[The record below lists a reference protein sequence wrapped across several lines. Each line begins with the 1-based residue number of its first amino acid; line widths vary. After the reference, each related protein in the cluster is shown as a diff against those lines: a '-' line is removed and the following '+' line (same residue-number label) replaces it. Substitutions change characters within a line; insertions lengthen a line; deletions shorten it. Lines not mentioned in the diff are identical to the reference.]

1 MKLHVG
7 KFATAAVNNMSTG
20 NSLWGVSLSYDTI
33 KDTIISRDFMI
44 MFKLS
49 AQGKHPDGG
58 LRILIV
64 YHITE
69 QL

>member
-1 MKLHVG
+1 
-7 KFATAAVNNMSTG
+7 MSTG

-64 YHITE
+64 YYITE